1 MIDLNRVQE
10 YINLGWDKDEA
21 LKMVKEE
28 TSEQPPEPINDP
40 KPDLSGYVSK
50 EEMEQEIKKAIEE
63 ERRKAT
69 NVDPVPDD
77 EPKDIK
83 DIMAKFF

>member
-28 TSEQPPEPINDP
+28 TTEQPPEPISDP

-50 EEMEQEIKKAIEE
+50 EDMEKEIKKAIEE

-69 NVDPVPDD
+69 DVDPVPDD
-77 EPKDIK
+77 ETKDIK